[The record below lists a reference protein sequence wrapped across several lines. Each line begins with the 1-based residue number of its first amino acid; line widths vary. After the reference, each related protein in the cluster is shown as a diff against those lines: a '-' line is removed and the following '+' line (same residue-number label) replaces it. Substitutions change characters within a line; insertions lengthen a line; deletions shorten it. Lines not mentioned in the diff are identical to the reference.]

1 VARSPKTRRPS
12 RRAAIKTA
20 PARLWG
26 KATLTIERMSQE
38 GRGVALRDGKV
49 VFVSGALAGEQVL
62 AQCTAVK
69 KGFDEAVM
77 LERVTDTPANAD
89 RVPPTCPVFNECGGC
104 SLQHWSMRA
113 QQQHQQAML
122 HTLLQGDFPLELDPP
137 ILSEPEGYRHRLRLR
152 VIRDSQ
158 KGFALALRQHRS
170 QQIVQVGHCLVA
182 NAAVNAMIQV
192 LPERLLRAPEL
203 QGLREIEIDADSD
216 NRIGLCFY
224 FAANPGEKV
233 LAALH
238 DVILTDEVI
247 ALRTRLATQKKSRA
261 DTLLDD
267 GGDDE
272 TGLWQELTESGQLQ
286 LRTGGFCVDDQ
297 SPVPELTLAYQP
309 GDFTQTHWGVNA
321 ALVARAL
328 AWLQPGQDEDALD
341 LFAGIGNFSLAL
353 ACKTRTVR
361 TFENDASMTARLSA
375 NAERN
380 GLDNVHAA
388 TLNLMTDNVQL
399 PRADIAILDPPRAG
413 AKAVCEALAKSRV
426 KRLVYISCHPATLL
440 RDARIL
446 REGGYR
452 LVKAASVDM
461 FPHTGHS
468 EAIALFHRA

>member
-1 VARSPKTRRPS
+1 MARSPKTRRPS
-12 RRAAIKTA
+12 RRASVKTA

-38 GRGVALRDGKV
+38 GRGVARRDGKV
-49 VFVSGALAGEQVL
+49 VFVSGALVDEHVL
-62 AQCTAVK
+62 VQCTAVK

-77 LERVTDTPANAD
+77 LQRLADTSANAD
-89 RVPPTCPVFNECGGC
+89 RVQPMCPIFNECGGC
-104 SLQHWSMRA
+104 SLQHWSMPA

-122 HTLLQGDFPLELDPP
+122 QTLLRGEFPLELDPP
-137 ILSEPEGYRHRLRLR
+137 LLSEPDGYRHRLRLR
-152 VIRDSQ
+152 VIRDTQ
-158 KGFALALRQHRS
+158 NGFALALRQHRS
-170 QQIVQVGHCLVA
+170 RQAVPVDRCPVA
-182 NAAVNAMIQV
+182 NAAVNAMIQS
-192 LPERLLRAPEL
+192 LPQRLKRAPEL

-224 FAANPGEKV
+224 FAANPGEHV
-233 LAALH
+233 LTALH
-238 DVILTDEVI
+238 DVMLTGEVI

-261 DTLLDD
+261 DTRFDD
-267 GGDDE
+267 DADDE
-272 TGLWQELTESGQLQ
+272 TGLWQALSETGALQ
-286 LRTGGFCVDDQ
+286 LRTGGFGVDEQ
-297 SPVPELTLAYQP
+297 APLPELTLAYQP

-321 ALVARAL
+321 ALVERAL
-328 AWLQPGQDEDALD
+328 AWLQPGEKEDALD
-341 LFAGIGNFSLAL
+341 LFAGIGNFSLPL
-353 ACKTRTVR
+353 ACKARTVQ
-361 TFENDASMTARLSA
+361 TFESDASMTARLTS

-388 TLNLMTDNVQL
+388 TLNLMTDTVQL

-413 AKAVCEALAKSRV
+413 AKAVCAALASTGV

-468 EAIALFHRA
+468 EAIALFQRA